1 MAIKKSSEEEEGLSF
16 DELKKG
22 SETKGQDPYLE
33 LIEDLRREID
43 TLKSQKS
50 SESNTDELDADFDA
64 REDYLDTPA
73 VFFAF
78 SCWYGVYGDKRYG
91 REVTPPRDQPIIF
104 EKLYRY
110 SKKTGGR
117 TAEMVSVSQ
126 ATIRSKSM
134 AEWLRNHSLFGIKF
148 FEDMGKAQNVNVTLA
163 EKMSE
168 MNNVVNRLNDH
179 SVIERC
185 KREGITV
192 ATGDLMELRK
202 ILTRKLAEQALKNEK
217 HQHEIKLRAGER
229 NEDGRVVEDRKV
241 DLDNDLQTT
250 SVY

>member
-1 MAIKKSSEEEEGLSF
+1 MAVKKGSDDGLSF
-16 DELKKG
+16 EEGNKVERDKSSDLMYK
-22 SETKGQDPYLE
+22 E
-33 LIEDLRREID
+33 LIEDLRRDIEE
-43 TLKSQKS
+43 LKSKS
-50 SESNTDELDADFDA
+50 SAASENEGWDEEYDAK
-64 REDYLDTPA
+64 EDYLDTPA

-91 REVTPPRDQPIIF
+91 REVTPPRNQPIIF

-126 ATIRSKSM
+126 ATIRSASM
-134 AEWLRNHSLFGIKF
+134 ADWLRNHSLFGIKF

-179 SVIERC
+179 AVIERC
-185 KREGITV
+185 TREGITV

-202 ILTRKLAEQALKNEK
+202 VLTRKLAEQALKNEK
-217 HQHEIKLRAGER
+217 NQRELKLRGGER
-229 NEDGRVVEDRKV
+229 DKDGRVVEDRKV
-241 DLDNDLQTT
+241 DVDNDLQTT

>member
-1 MAIKKSSEEEEGLSF
+1 MAIKKGSDEGLSF
-16 DELKKG
+16 KEENKVDREKSSDHMYK
-22 SETKGQDPYLE
+22 E
-33 LIEDLRREID
+33 LIEDLRRDIEE
-43 TLKSQKS
+43 LKSQQS
-50 SESNTDELDADFDA
+50 TVSENEVWNEDYDAK
-64 REDYLDTPA
+64 EDYLDSPA

-91 REVTPPRDQPIIF
+91 REVTPPRNKPIIF

-126 ATIRSKSM
+126 ATIRSSSM
-134 AEWLRNHSLFGIKF
+134 ADWLRSHSLFGIKF
-148 FEDMGKAQNVNVTLA
+148 FEDMGKAQNVNITLA

-179 SVIERC
+179 AVIERC
-185 KREGITV
+185 TREGITV

-202 ILTRKLAEQALKNEK
+202 VLTRKLAEEALKNEK
-217 HQHEIKLRAGER
+217 HQREIKLRAGER
-229 NEDGRVVEDRKV
+229 DEEGRVVENRKV
-241 DLDNDLQTT
+241 DVDNDIQTT

>member
-1 MAIKKSSEEEEGLSF
+1 MAIKKSSDKDGLSF
-16 DELKKG
+16 DGGEKPTA
-22 SETKGQDPYLE
+22 TKTDPYLE
-33 LIEDLRREID
+33 LIEDLRREIVQ
-43 TLKSQKS
+43 LKEHQS
-50 SESNTDELDADFDA
+50 SESEPQSWDEEYDAK
-64 REDYLDTPA
+64 EDYLDTPA

-91 REVTPPRDQPIIF
+91 REVSPPRNQPIIF

-126 ATIRSKSM
+126 ATIRSGSL
-134 AEWLRNHSLFGIKF
+134 AEWLRGHSLFGIKF

-185 KREGITV
+185 KREGIAV

-202 ILTRKLAEQALKNEK
+202 VLTRKLAEDALKNEK
-217 HQHEIKLRAGER
+217 YQREIKLRAGER
-229 NEDGRVVEDRKV
+229 DEEGRVVENRKV
-241 DLDNDLQTT
+241 DVDNDLQTT

>member
-1 MAIKKSSEEEEGLSF
+1 MAIKKGSDEGLSF
-16 DELKKG
+16 KEENKVDREKSSDHMYK
-22 SETKGQDPYLE
+22 E
-33 LIEDLRREID
+33 LIEDLRRDIEE
-43 TLKSQKS
+43 LKSQQS
-50 SESNTDELDADFDA
+50 TVSENEVWNEDYDAK
-64 REDYLDTPA
+64 EDYLDSPA

-91 REVTPPRDQPIIF
+91 REVTPPRNQPIIF

-126 ATIRSKSM
+126 ATIRSSSM
-134 AEWLRNHSLFGIKF
+134 ADWLRSHSLFGIKF
-148 FEDMGKAQNVNVTLA
+148 FEDMGKAQNVNITLA

-179 SVIERC
+179 AVIERC
-185 KREGITV
+185 TREGITV

-202 ILTRKLAEQALKNEK
+202 VLTRKLAEEALKNEK
-217 HQHEIKLRAGER
+217 HQREIKLRAGER
-229 NEDGRVVEDRKV
+229 DEEGRVVENRKV
-241 DLDNDLQTT
+241 DVDNDIQTT